1 MSKDHAELQRVF
13 PCRSVGSLRLFGA
26 AVGDPDTTA
35 VHLPLVG
42 ADRCRPSRG
51 GSASV
56 RRRLGAADAA
66 DKEDR
71 AASADMGYIT
81 PPTRMTAARCV
92 GCLR

>member
-13 PCRSVGSLRLFGA
+13 PCRSVGSFRLFWT
-26 AVGDPDTTA
+26 AVGDPDATA
-35 VHLPLVG
+35 VHLSFVG
-42 ADRCRPSRG
+42 ADRCRPYRV

-66 DKEDR
+66 DKEDGV
-71 AASADMGYIT
+71 ASADMGYIT
-81 PPTRMTAARCV
+81 PPTRMTVARCV